1 MFRTALI
8 SLLVSASPA
17 MAEDW
22 YCYVDPSPDEANA
35 WVSPI
40 PNGYALIETDSET
53 YCAFLGTEND
63 NTVCMEVMFGDASIV
78 DGPKFIKTNG
88 SIRLGERLFN
98 PCDG

>member
-8 SLLVSASPA
+8 LLLVSASPA

-53 YCAFLGTEND
+53 YCAFLETEND
-63 NTVCMEVMFGDASIV
+63 NTVCMEVMFGDASII
-78 DGPKFIKTNG
+78 DGPKFSKDG
-88 SIRLGERLFN
+88 DALKVGDRVFK
-98 PCDG
+98 PCEI